1 MAVFMRWCICPV
13 ITEWQ
18 QPPLDWT
25 VGGLGFDL
33 LPGKPGGWWLRR
45 PKASLITDPGRPA
58 NPKMKLNPDTGEVEP
73 VLDDQGNQVMISKV
87 VTHSSVISNGPP
99 GVRGLLNAPPLIEAD
114 DDKWC
119 LSLCAAVD
127 FTELEADPD
136 IEDVLD
142 EIYPH
147 AEHPVFLNNTP
158 RMRNWNAAR
167 IDKVKRVM
175 GDRGKVPSDVIEAKM
190 TEHTPFKDALFEIG
204 RSINPTFDAAKTHT
218 VIKE

>member
-25 VGGLGFDL
+25 VDGLGLEL
-33 LPGKPGGWWLRR
+33 LPDKPGGWWLRR
-45 PKASLITDPGRPA
+45 PKVAIIRDPGRPS
-58 NPKMKLNPDTGEVEP
+58 P
-73 VLDDQGNQVMISKV
+73 KV
-87 VTHSSVISNGPP
+87 VTHSSVISNGPA
-99 GVRGLLNAPPLIEAD
+99 GVRGLLNAPPLVEAD

-142 EIYPH
+142 EIYPY

-158 RMRNWNAAR
+158 RMRNWNAGR

-175 GDRGKVPSDVIEAKM
+175 GERGKVPGDVIEARM
-190 TEHTPFKDALFEIG
+190 TEHTPFKEALFEIG
-204 RSINPTFDAAKTHT
+204 RRLNPTFDAAKTHT
-218 VIKE
+218 MIKEA